1 MDLEK
6 SKERERER
14 EREREKSTHFV
25 SVCDVV
31 GVELTLRRD
40 GHPADT
46 ALVAVPGEHVLSE
59 LVSQAAQEPF
69 GHHVKKENVNL

>member
-6 SKERERER
+6 IKKREIA
-14 EREREKSTHFV
+14 HFV

-31 GVELTLRRD
+31 GVELTLRR
-40 GHPADT
+40 GGRAADT
-46 ALVAVPGEHVLSE
+46 ALVAVPGEHTFAE